1 MADQEIIREWIQKA
15 EDDFQFARISLN
27 ENKPFFAHI
36 CFLFQQSAEKYL
48 KAFIIARGL
57 KFQKTHDLPTL
68 LKECIEEI
76 PAVASLS
83 DDCDLLATFY
93 VETRYPVHWPA
104 TFAYEDADQAFRA
117 AERIRSAVRHQ
128 LNLA

>member
-1 MADQEIIREWIQKA
+1 MADPEIIREWIQKA
-15 EDDFQFARISLN
+15 EDDYQFARISLG

-48 KAFIIARGL
+48 KALIIARSL
-57 KFQKTHDLPTL
+57 KFQKTHDLPIL
-68 LKECIEEI
+68 LKGCIERI
-76 PAVASLS
+76 PGIASLS

-104 TFAYEDADQAFRA
+104 TFDYEDADQAYRA
-117 AERIRSAVRHQ
+117 AERIRSFIRRQ
-128 LNLA
+128 LNLE